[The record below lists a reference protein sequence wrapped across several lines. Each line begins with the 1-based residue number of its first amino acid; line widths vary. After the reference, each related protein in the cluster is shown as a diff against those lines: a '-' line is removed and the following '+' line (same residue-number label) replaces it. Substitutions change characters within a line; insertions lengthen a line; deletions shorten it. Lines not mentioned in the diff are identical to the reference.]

1 MPNLNQQP
9 ANVFQIEGALP
20 SEWPRLVRLCAHFT
34 GDRDAAED
42 LAQETLIE
50 AWRHQDRVYD
60 WQGYSSWLSAIAR
73 NLSLRWVR
81 QRGREQAR
89 LVMSIDSAP
98 DRSARVEELPAD
110 QPDFTIDLERAEL
123 ADLLDRALALLPAE
137 SRRVLVEKYIDD
149 LPLGEIAGRLGL
161 STGAVAVRLH
171 RGRLAL
177 RRVLSTDLRQA
188 AAGYGLGAPAD
199 DGWQET
205 RIWCPSC
212 GRRRLIGR
220 FAPSAGELALRCADC
235 TPAPNLYIAYAQL
248 PELMHGIKSY
258 KPALSRLMS
267 WSDEYYRLRRVGRIV
282 PCLFC
287 GHSTQLCDGLPLDAP
302 EALHQIQPLYITCDH
317 CGETT
322 STAHAVIA
330 LCLPEGQRF
339 WKAHSKIRLHSS
351 AEIDSAGS
359 RAIVSCFASLT
370 DSARFDVVTTRD
382 TIEVVGVH
390 TYP

>member
-1 MPNLNQQP
+1 VPSLNPQP
-9 ANVFQIEGALP
+9 TEEFQIEGVLP
-20 SEWPRLVRLCAHFT
+20 SEWPRLIRLCAHFT

-50 AWRHQDRVYD
+50 AWRHQDRLYD
-60 WQGYSSWLSAIAR
+60 WQGCSSWLSAIAR
-73 NLSLRWVR
+73 NLSLRWIR
-81 QRGREQAR
+81 QRGREKAR
-89 LVMSIDSAP
+89 LATSIDSVP
-98 DRSARVEELPAD
+98 ETSARAAELPAD
-110 QPDFTIDLERAEL
+110 QHDFTIDLERAEL

-137 SRRVLVEKYIDD
+137 SRRVLVEKYIDE

-177 RRVLSTDLRQA
+177 QRVLTTDLRDV
-188 AAGYGLGAPAD
+188 AAGYAMNAPVD

-212 GRRRLIGR
+212 GRRHLIGR
-220 FAPSAGELALRCADC
+220 LVPSAGELALRCADC
-235 TPAPNLYIAYAQL
+235 TPAPNMYIAYAQL
-248 PELMHGIKSY
+248 PELMQGIKSY
-258 KPALSRLMS
+258 KPALSRLMT
-267 WSDEYYRLRRVGRIV
+267 WSDAYYRRSRVGRIL

-287 GHSTQLCDGLPLDAP
+287 GHPARLCDGRPSDAP
-302 EALHQIQPLYITCDH
+302 EALRQMSPLYITCER
-317 CGETT
+317 CGATT

-339 WKAHSKIRLHSS
+339 WKAHPKIRLQSTV
-351 AEIDSAGS
+351 EIDSAGS
-359 RAIVSCFASLT
+359 SAIVSSFASLT

-382 TIEVVGVH
+382 TVDVIGVH

>member
-1 MPNLNQQP
+1 MPKLNQHP
-9 ANVFQIEGALP
+9 ATQFQIEGVPP
-20 SEWPRLVRLCAHFT
+20 SEWLRLVRLCAHFT

-73 NLSLRWVR
+73 NLSLRWIR
-81 QRGREQAR
+81 QRGREQAH
-89 LVMSIDSAP
+89 LVTSNDSAP
-98 DRSARVEELPAD
+98 DASARAEDLPDDQDDLTVE
-110 QPDFTIDLERAEL
+110 LERAEL
-123 ADLLDRALALLPAE
+123 ADLLDRALALLPAD

-177 RRVLSTDLRQA
+177 RRVLTTDLRQA
-188 AAGYGLGAPAD
+188 AADYGLAAPTAE
-199 DGWQET
+199 GWQET
-205 RIWCPSC
+205 RIWCPIC
-212 GRRRLIGR
+212 GQRRLIGR
-220 FAPSAGELALRCADC
+220 LMPAAGELALRCADC
-235 TPAPNLYIAYAQL
+235 TPAPDIYIAYAQL
-248 PELMHGIKSY
+248 PELMQGIKSY
-258 KPALSRLMS
+258 KPALSRLMN
-267 WSDEYYRLRRVGRIV
+267 WSDAYYRRSRVGRNV

-287 GHSTQLCDGLPLDAP
+287 GHPTQLRDGLPINAP
-302 EALHQIQPLYITCDH
+302 ETLHQIQPLYISCER
-317 CGETT
+317 CGETI
-322 STAHAVIA
+322 STAHAAIA

-339 WKAHSKIRLHSS
+339 WKEHPKIRLQST
-351 AEIDSAGS
+351 AEIDAAGS
-359 RAIVSCFASLT
+359 IAIVLSFASLT

>member
-1 MPNLNQQP
+1 MPKLNQLP
-9 ANVFQIEGALP
+9 ANQFQIEGVLP

-73 NLSLRWVR
+73 NLSLRWIR
-81 QRGREQAR
+81 QRGREQAG
-89 LVMSIDSAP
+89 LVTSINSTP
-98 DRSARVEELPAD
+98 DASARAEELLDD
-110 QPDFTIDLERAEL
+110 QDDFTIDLERAEL
-123 ADLLDRALALLPAE
+123 ADLLDRALALLPAD
-137 SRRVLVEKYIDD
+137 SRRVLVEKYIEE

-177 RRVLSTDLRQA
+177 RRVLTTDLKHA
-188 AAGYGLGAPAD
+188 AADYGLAALAA

-205 RIWCPSC
+205 RIWCPIC
-212 GRRRLIGR
+212 GQRRLSGR
-220 FAPSAGELALRCADC
+220 LVPAIGELALRCADC
-235 TPAPNLYIAYAQL
+235 TPAPDTYIAYAQL
-248 PELMHGIKSY
+248 PELMQGIKSY
-258 KPALSRLMS
+258 KPALSRILS
-267 WSDEYYRLRRVGRIV
+267 WSDEFYRRRRTGRTV
-282 PCLFC
+282 PCLIC
-287 GHSTQLCDGLPLDAP
+287 GHSAQMRDGLPSDAP
-302 EALHQIQPLYITCDH
+302 EILPQINPLYITCEH

-322 STAHAVIA
+322 STAHAAIA
-330 LCLPEGQRF
+330 LSLPEGQRF
-339 WKAHSKIRLHSS
+339 WKEHPKIRLQST

-359 RAIVSCFASLT
+359 SAIITSFASLT
-370 DSARFDVVTTRD
+370 DSARFDVVTTRE
-382 TIEVVGVH
+382 TIEVIGIH

>member
-1 MPNLNQQP
+1 MPSLNQQP
-9 ANVFQIEGALP
+9 AKVFQIEGILP
-20 SEWPRLVRLCAHFT
+20 SEWPRLVRLCAYFT

-50 AWRHQDRVYD
+50 AWRHQDRLHD
-60 WQGYSSWLSAIAR
+60 CQGYSSWLSAIAR
-73 NLSLRWVR
+73 NLSLRWIR

-89 LVMSIDSAP
+89 LVTSIDSAS
-98 DRSARVEELPAD
+98 DTSGRVEELPAD
-110 QPDFTIDLERAEL
+110 QGDFTIDLERAEL

-137 SRRVLVEKYIDD
+137 SRRVLVEKYIDE

-177 RRVLSTDLRQA
+177 HRVLTTDLRQA
-188 AAGYGLGAPAD
+188 AAGYGLAAPAD

-212 GRRRLIGR
+212 GQRRLIGR
-220 FAPSAGELALRCADC
+220 FVPSVGEFALRCADC
-235 TPAPNLYIAYAQL
+235 TPAPNMYIAYAQL

-258 KPALSRLMS
+258 KPALSRLMT
-267 WSDEYYRLRRVGRIV
+267 WSDEYYRRSRVGRIL

-287 GHSTQLCDGLPLDAP
+287 GYPARLRDGLPSDAP
-302 EALHQIQPLYITCDH
+302 EALHLINPLYITCER

-322 STAHAVIA
+322 STAHAVIG

-339 WKAHSKIRLHSS
+339 WKAHPKIRLQST
-351 AEIDSAGS
+351 AEINSAGS
-359 RAIVSCFASLT
+359 SAIVSSFASMT
-370 DSARFDVVTTRD
+370 ASARFDVVTTRD
-382 TIEVVGVH
+382 TIEVIGVH